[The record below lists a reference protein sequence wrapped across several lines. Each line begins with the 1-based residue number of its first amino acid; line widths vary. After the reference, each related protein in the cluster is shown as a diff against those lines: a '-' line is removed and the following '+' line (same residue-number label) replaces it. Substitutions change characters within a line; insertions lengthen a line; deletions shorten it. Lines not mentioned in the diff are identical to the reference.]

1 MIILISPAK
10 SLDFESPS
18 PVDTI
23 SEIPFPEKT
32 EALVSALSRFS
43 GPKLKTIMPVSDALI
58 ELNRKRYKN
67 FFEQAEKQALFAYN
81 GDVYTG
87 FDAETIDEPALD
99 YAQNHLRI
107 LSGLYGLLRPLDPIR
122 PHRLEMGTRWAPRR
136 KKLTDFWG
144 DAPAKSVQHSAA
156 EAGSKAIIN
165 LASQEYFA
173 AIETGRKHIT
183 LPVITMDFRQNGPDG
198 PKFQSFA
205 AKRARGLM
213 ARYICDNRLVEPED
227 IKHFDVDGYA
237 FDAENSDQYS
247 WRFTRT

>member
-32 EALVSALSRFS
+32 EALVSALNRFS

-67 FFEQAEKQALFAYN
+67 FFEQSEKQAIFAYN

-87 FDAETIDEPALD
+87 FDAKTIDEPALD

-144 DAPAKSVQHSAA
+144 DAPAKAVQQSAE

-173 AIETGRKHIT
+173 AIEAGRKHIT
-183 LPVITMDFRQNGPDG
+183 LPVITMDFRQNGPNG

-227 IKHFDVDGYA
+227 IKNFDIDGYA
-237 FDAENSDQYS
+237 FDADNSDQHS
-247 WRFTRT
+247 WRFIRT